1 MRLVPMAV
9 LYWLQAFNIP
19 IGVSGR
25 VIQIRE
31 NYQNRGTG
39 QLSFLT
45 VFLMFAGCLARIFTS
60 IQETG
65 DSLLIGSFVV
75 ASMTNGILL
84 SQILYYWTAPPKEKF
99 H

>member
-1 MRLVPMAV
+1 M
-9 LYWLQAFNIP
+9 
-19 IGVSGR
+19 
-25 VIQIRE
+25 IQIRE
-31 NYQNRGTG
+31 NHRNKSTG

-75 ASMTNGILL
+75 ASVTNGILL
-84 SQILYYWTAPPKEKF
+84 SQIFYYWTAPAKEKF